1 MNLNELLRLSVQ
13 KIFPYPNV
21 EVANWTE
28 VIIYAIQ
35 LGLTLLLLFLLASYQ
50 KMVINDT
57 DQCDMNMV
65 SKNLNAHDLMSP
77 QVIVA
82 KENTNAEQ
90 ISARLLAGEF
100 NGVPVVDDKGA
111 VIGIVTALDI
121 LRALQGD
128 KKLNTMLARDIMT
141 PNPSTV
147 KKDTPIE
154 EIIRIIVEKEIVLVP
169 VVEDNKK
176 LIGVVARLDILRE
189 KLNEGFITIEKR
201 EAVSRT

>member
-1 MNLNELLRLSVQ
+1 
-13 KIFPYPNV
+13 
-21 EVANWTE
+21 
-28 VIIYAIQ
+28 
-35 LGLTLLLLFLLASYQ
+35 
-50 KMVINDT
+50 
-57 DQCDMNMV
+57 
-65 SKNLNAHDLMSP
+65 MSP

-100 NGVPVVDDKGA
+100 NGVPVVDDNGA
-111 VIGIVTALDI
+111 VVGIVTALDI
-121 LRALQGD
+121 LKAMQDGN

-154 EIIRIIVEKEIVLVP
+154 EIIRILVEKEIVLVP
-169 VVEDNKK
+169 VVEGNNNK

-201 EAVSRT
+201 EALSRT

>member
-1 MNLNELLRLSVQ
+1 M
-13 KIFPYPNV
+13 
-21 EVANWTE
+21 
-28 VIIYAIQ
+28 
-35 LGLTLLLLFLLASYQ
+35 
-50 KMVINDT
+50 
-57 DQCDMNMV
+57 
-65 SKNLNAHDLMSP
+65 NAHDLMSP
-77 QVIVA
+77 QVVVA

-100 NGVPVVDDKGA
+100 NGVPVVDDNGA
-111 VIGIVTALDI
+111 IVGIVTALDI
-121 LRALQGD
+121 LKAMQDGN

-154 EIIRIIVEKEIVLVP
+154 EIIRILVEKEIVLVP
-169 VVEDNKK
+169 VVEGNNNK

-201 EAVSRT
+201 EALSRT